1 MGILFKMAQP
11 MIPSGLLHT
20 MYEIRA
26 SGHYDQSKGGQ
37 WVQGEEERVAFEG
50 AVLPVSDRDFRREI
64 TGTVSDLSEK
74 IYTNGHALKTGAQ
87 VYDPDSGN
95 TYTVTQEL
103 GHNSIHPMKR
113 YLVEA
118 RTSAAPKGGS
128 SV

>member
-50 AVLPVSDRDFRREI
+50 AVLPVSDRDLRREI

-113 YLVEA
+113 NLVEA